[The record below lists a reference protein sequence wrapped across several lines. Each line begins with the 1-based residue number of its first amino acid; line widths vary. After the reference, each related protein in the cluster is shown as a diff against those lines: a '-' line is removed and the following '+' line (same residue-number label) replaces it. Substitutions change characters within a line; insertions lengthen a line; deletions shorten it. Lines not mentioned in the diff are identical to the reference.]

1 MTNDITLAQTLDGA
15 TLDSFLL
22 YLEDM
27 PNTAKTYK
35 SCIKRFKL
43 WLKDQPDAQRPTTNT
58 IRRYKED
65 LTKRGYKPNT
75 VHLYMVAIKQ
85 WFKWLESI
93 GKPSTSSRAR
103 STVRALKVTLRRLR
117 SKRY

>member
-43 WLKDQPDAQRPTTNT
+43 WLKDQPTPKNRQRTLL
-58 IRRYKED
+58 D
-65 LTKRGYKPNT
+65 
-75 VHLYMVAIKQ
+75 AIKR
-85 WFKWLESI
+85 I
-93 GKPSTSSRAR
+93 
-103 STVRALKVTLRRLR
+103 
-117 SKRY
+117 

>member
-43 WLKDQPDAQRPTTNT
+43 WLKDQPDAQQPTTNT
-58 IRRYKED
+58 VRRYKED
-65 LTKRGYKPNT
+65 LTNQGYKPNT

-93 GKPSTSSRAR
+93 GKYPNIAQ
-103 STVRALKVTLRRLR
+103 VRQVGQGQP
-117 SKRY
+117 